1 MGVQKYKKL
10 PCRDLLGRVNSARIK
25 LNPTVQDFWCLSFCW
40 SPSKGCN
47 CIIKL
52 KIDKGTFKSAPHL
65 WFQLV
70 TTYIVLFQNC
80 SIPATS
86 FRVDIVWSHSIYS
99 HGKIL
104 DTDLRVTDFRVT
116 VLFVSLGITKFTSQ
130 GKRSHWNFFLEKHA
144 QVPEKFTVTEKKL
157 HWIYFPRISVPEFAV
172 TNAKNTEFSY
182 NHLVTV
188 DLPGY
193 EYGF

>member
-1 MGVQKYKKL
+1 ML
-10 PCRDLLGRVNSARIK
+10 PCQDLLGRVNSARIK
-25 LNPTVQDFWCLSFCW
+25 LNATVQDFWCFSFRWPPLQGVQLHYQAEDWQGNLQEC
-40 SPSKGCN
+40 P
-47 CIIKL
+47 
-52 KIDKGTFKSAPHL
+52 TFVVSI
-65 WFQLV
+65 V

-80 SIPATS
+80 SIPGTS

-182 NHLVTV
+182 NLWSSI
-188 DLPGY
+188 
-193 EYGF
+193 ENINAGFKH

>member
-1 MGVQKYKKL
+1 MNPWGIKDIESAWANNITSYFRRGEKLSDTGRGVQKYKML
-10 PCRDLLGRVNSARIK
+10 PCQDLLGRVNSARIK

-80 SIPATS
+80 SIPGTS
-86 FRVDIVWSHSIYS
+86 FWVDIVWLWACPSKCSICHLWLCHCLLLFS
-99 HGKIL
+99 PQPKSIKQSRKTEI
-104 DTDLRVTDFRVT
+104 DQV
-116 VLFVSLGITKFTSQ
+116 VL
-130 GKRSHWNFFLEKHA
+130 
-144 QVPEKFTVTEKKL
+144 
-157 HWIYFPRISVPEFAV
+157 
-172 TNAKNTEFSY
+172 
-182 NHLVTV
+182 HLWKM
-188 DLPGY
+188 
-193 EYGF
+193 

>member
-1 MGVQKYKKL
+1 ML
-10 PCRDLLGRVNSARIK
+10 PCQDLLGRVNSARIK

-80 SIPATS
+80 SIPGIS
-86 FRVDIVWSHSIYS
+86 FWVDIVWLWACPSKCRICHLWLCHCLLLFSPQPESILQS
-99 HGKIL
+99 RKTEIDQVVQHLWKIWRRDQFTL
-104 DTDLRVTDFRVT
+104 PKPFWSLNTFHLGSSWSVKCKK
-116 VLFVSLGITKFTSQ
+116 FVKQEAFDIIMASSCFIC
-130 GKRSHWNFFLEKHA
+130 
-144 QVPEKFTVTEKKL
+144 
-157 HWIYFPRISVPEFAV
+157 
-172 TNAKNTEFSY
+172 
-182 NHLVTV
+182 
-188 DLPGY
+188 
-193 EYGF
+193 